1 MKKHLRTLAFAA
13 LVAGAFA
20 CTKGP
25 EEVPVGG
32 QMEMTVEAT
41 FQSATKAAMDSETGA
56 VTWELGDQI
65 SLLFGTNNFALT
77 SKNDGAQAE
86 FTGTTVQLPAGEK
99 YLAVFPYNENYQLQ
113 GRSFNVTL
121 PKVMKL
127 IPESFSQT
135 IGTGMVTDGKVNF
148 QHATAYLGFEV
159 TRDDITSIVIS
170 AEGKSLSGA
179 FKATVNNNGV
189 ASLTAVEGQ
198 TSDELLVNTET
209 LAGKYYVPIPAD
221 KYNGFNITVKTAN
234 GVGETFVEKF
244 SNLSVGKIVDLGKI
258 DTQIE
263 IKKSQAPTVA
273 VLASTSST
281 VSVSWS
287 VSNFASPATD
297 LLSEWSVGI
306 YKDEACSDL
315 IVSWDIPST
324 LFTSPEGNIYSI
336 EGPYS
341 PRFIFS
347 GLNAD
352 TDYYVKAWHTAMPES
367 VSEVV
372 AAKTLASSNV
382 TIPTTAAKTG
392 DVILSEDFSEIVW
405 GGDVA
410 GRFWGYSDNNRGSAT
425 GLNSAVG
432 SNPVGKQT
440 INGFEHNFYL
450 VAPNI
455 EIGLFNTLA
464 KAVKNSRLDGWAS
477 ISEDNSAGRACGRP
491 GYVKLGGGSKAG
503 GIVTPQ
509 LSAIEGKA
517 VVKVTFKAHPYK
529 EPSSDNTK
537 IRAMVIA
544 ADETTISNGTINSY
558 TTIDSKEF
566 VIPATSEWKEYSCEL
581 LVSGTDRIALY
592 SVRNGTAASA
602 QCRTNIDDI
611 KIEVLETFSATK
623 VYSIA
628 NATDLQSFMMW
639 ADEYTEEEEVVFA
652 NNIDLKD
659 YKLTTATSFKGTLDA
674 KGYSIENWANNG
686 QWLVKDL
693 NGTIKNLKI
702 ASSCAVTPAI
712 NTDFGIFASYLAPT
726 GQILGCENNTD
737 ITLETASHNG
747 SRFSA
752 FVGKNDGLIKDCVNN
767 GNITINTQKRSGN
780 VYIGAFAGHSNPR
793 NGLAS
798 GETVTFENLL
808 GFDNCTNNGD
818 ITYYCNS
825 TGGYVAVGGIANS
838 TTVAL
843 TTGEAY
849 TNVDPTTVQRCN
861 FRNCTNTGDITVTIT
876 NGGSMAENAGT
887 AGSGNYSNIGGVVG
901 FAMGELVGCDNSGA
915 VTFNVPTNETSAC
928 MSRPAVG
935 GVAGYVWKSMTDC
948 DNSGAVT
955 VKGTFANGGTNNA
968 GAGNHGAA
976 SFGGVVGQIGP
987 MVADDTFAMTNCHNS
1002 GELKFQ
1008 SWMAATNGSA
1018 SYLGGVAGYSTV
1030 KMTNCSNSGKA
1041 LLESKSAFVNAGG
1054 VVGYCAQA
1062 MDNHSN
1068 NGETE
1073 IQFIRST
1080 AASQQIGKQA
1090 YAGGVAGYSKTSLT
1104 NSTNGKS
1111 VKITLTTE
1119 DTSAQLQA
1127 GGVVGRVEGVFDN
1140 CVNNGEV
1147 TFNHG
1152 GVNGA
1157 TVGGVAGWIVSSSQ
1171 TGGSNNGAVT
1181 YNGLATKT
1189 ASVWVA
1195 GYAGHMGAVA
1205 SVAGVKNTKPL
1216 TVSVDATTI
1225 TFIGGICGRWDAT
1238 SVENVTNT
1246 ADATIT
1252 INKMP
1257 VGATSGDYR
1266 LFYTGG
1272 IVGLNNVNATYKNCK
1287 NEAAIIAKNEI
1298 KVNNQVFIGGIAG
1311 RDESASTYDGCS
1323 NSGDI
1328 TIDMPNGTNH
1338 GGNSC
1343 ISGIAGGSGA
1353 SNIFSNCSNTGDMSI
1368 KCPGN
1373 AFRIG
1378 GIAGYN
1384 GGSGKC
1390 TGCTVDSDIEVLAT
1404 ITTPHIGGMV
1414 GYSNPG
1420 KYVDCSYSGKIS
1432 CSTGSLG
1439 GILGYTKGNQTM
1451 EGCTVNAEVG
1461 TGSTAGLFIG
1471 GSDANKTYTLGT
1483 ASKPCLV
1490 VSGSKV
1496 KGVSITS
1503 ISSTDTERHL
1513 VGGTNA
1519 MTINATNTSIK

>member
-20 CTKGP
+20 CTKEP
-25 EEVPVGG
+25 NEVPVGG
-32 QMEMTVEAT
+32 EMEMTVEAT
-41 FQSATKAAMDSETGA
+41 FQSATKAAMDSETGT
-56 VTWELGDQI
+56 VEWELGDQI
-65 SLLFGTNNFALT
+65 SLLYGTDNFALT
-77 SKNDGAQAE
+77 GKSAGAMSE
-86 FTGTTVQLPAGEK
+86 FVGTTVQLPAGEK
-99 YLAVFPYNENYQLQ
+99 YIAVYPYDETYQLE
-113 GRSFNVTL
+113 GRSFNVNL
-121 PKVMKL
+121 PKVLKL

-135 IGTGMVTDGKVNF
+135 VGTGFVTEGKVNF
-148 QHATAYLGFEV
+148 QHATAYLGFEI
-159 TRDDITSIVIS
+159 TRDDISSIVIS
-170 AEGKSLSGA
+170 ADGKSLSGT

-189 ASLTAVEGQ
+189 ATLAAVSGQ

-221 KYNGFNITVKTAN
+221 KYNGFNVTVKTAN

-244 SNLSVGKIVDLGKI
+244 SNLSVGKIVDLGTI
-258 DTQIE
+258 DAQIE
-263 IKKSQAPTVA
+263 IKKIQAPTVA

-297 LLSEWSVGI
+297 LLSEWSVGL
-306 YKDEACSDL
+306 YKDEVCSDL
-315 IVSWDIPST
+315 VVSWDIPST
-324 LFTSPEGNIYSI
+324 LFTTPEGNIYSL

-347 GLNAD
+347 GLEAD

-367 VSEVV
+367 ASEAV

-382 TIPTTAAKTG
+382 TLPTTPAKTG
-392 DVILSEDFSEIVW
+392 DVILSEDFSEVVW

-432 SNPVGKQT
+432 ANPVGKQT

-450 VAPNI
+450 VAPNV

-509 LSAIEGKA
+509 LRAIEGKA

-537 IRAMVIA
+537 ISAMVIS
-544 ADETTISNGTINSY
+544 ADETTISNGTITAY
-558 TTIDSKEF
+558 TIGDSKDF
-566 VIPATSEWKEYSCEL
+566 VIPASSEWKEYSCEL

-602 QCRTNIDDI
+602 QCRTNVDDI
-611 KIEVLETFSATK
+611 KIEVLETFSASK

-652 NNIDLKD
+652 NNIDLEG
-659 YKLTTATSFKGTLDA
+659 YKLTTAASFKGTLDA

-686 QWLVKDL
+686 QWLVKEL
-693 NGTIKNLKI
+693 YGTIKNLKI

-712 NTDFGIFASYLAPT
+712 NTDFGIFASHLMPH
-726 GQILGCENNTD
+726 GQIVGCENNAN
-737 ITLETASHNG
+737 ITLETASHEG

-752 FVGKNDGLIKDCVNN
+752 FVGKNDGLIKNCVNN

-780 VYIGAFAGHSNPR
+780 VYIGAFTGNSNPR
-793 NGLAS
+793 NQLAE
-798 GETVTFENLL
+798 GEAVSFENIL

-825 TGGYVAVGGIANS
+825 TGGYVFVGGIGNS
-838 TTVAL
+838 TTVNL
-843 TTGEAY
+843 TAGDPA
-849 TNVDPTTVQRCN
+849 TNVDPATVQRCN

-887 AGSGNYSNIGGVVG
+887 AGSGNYSNVGGCVG
-901 FAMGELVGCDNSGA
+901 FAMGELINCDNSGA
-915 VTFNVPTNETSAC
+915 VTFNVPTNETAAG
-928 MSRPAVG
+928 MSRPAAG

-987 MVADDTFAMTNCHNS
+987 MVADDTFAMSNCHNS

-1030 KMTNCSNSGKA
+1030 KMTDCSNSGKA
-1041 LLESKSAFVNAGG
+1041 LLESKSAYVNAGG
-1054 VVGYCAQA
+1054 VVGYCTQA
-1062 MDNHSN
+1062 MDKLTNDA
-1068 NGETE
+1068 ETE
-1073 IQFIRST
+1073 INLIRST
-1080 AASQQIGKQA
+1080 AGSKQIGSQTYVA
-1090 YAGGVAGYSKTSLT
+1090 GVAGWSKNSLT
-1104 NSTNGKS
+1104 NATNNKA
-1111 VKITLTTE
+1111 VKITLTTG
-1119 DTSAQLQA
+1119 DTSSQLQA
-1127 GGVVGRVEGVFDN
+1127 GGVVGRAEGTFDN
-1140 CVNNGEV
+1140 GVNNGDI

-1152 GVNGA
+1152 GQNGA
-1157 TVGGVAGWIVSSSQ
+1157 TAGGVAGWIVSSSQ
-1171 TGGSNNGAVT
+1171 TAGSNNGAVT
-1181 YNGLATKT
+1181 YTSDVVKT

-1195 GYAGHMGAVA
+1195 GYAGHMGTVA
-1205 SVAGVKNTKPL
+1205 SVANVKNTKPL
-1216 TVSVDATTI
+1216 TVSFDASAI
-1225 TFIGGICGRWDAT
+1225 PFIGGICGRWTAT
-1238 SVENVTNT
+1238 TVENVANT
-1246 ADATIT
+1246 GA
-1252 INKMP
+1252 INVEKMP
-1257 VGATSGDYR
+1257 VGPTSGDR
-1266 LFYTGG
+1266 YTYIGG
-1272 IVGLNNVNATYKNCK
+1272 VVGYNNVKATYNTCK
-1287 NEAAIIAKNEI
+1287 NDAAINVKNDAKI
-1298 KVNNQVFIGGIAG
+1298 NNQLFASGLVG
-1311 RDESASTYDGCS
+1311 RDELASTYNNCS

-1328 TIDMPNGTNH
+1328 AINMPNGTAH

-1343 ISGIAGGSGA
+1343 ISGIAGA
-1353 SNIFSNCSNTGDMSI
+1353 SSAANIFNTCSNSGDMTI
-1368 KCPGN
+1368 DCPGN

-1384 GGSGKC
+1384 GGAGKC
-1390 TGCTVDSDIEVLAT
+1390 TGCTVEGDITILST
-1404 ITTPHIGGMV
+1404 ITTPHVGGMV

-1420 KYVDCSYSGKIS
+1420 KYVDCSYTGKIT
-1432 CSTGSLG
+1432 CSTGALG
-1439 GILGYTKGNQTM
+1439 GILGYTKSNQTI
-1451 EGCTVNAEVG
+1451 EGCTVNAEIGQVAA
-1461 TGSTAGLFIG
+1461 SGLFIG

-1483 ASKPCLV
+1483 ESKPCKV

-1496 KGVSITS
+1496 RGNVVTA
-1503 ISSTDTERHL
+1503 ISTADTERYL

-1519 MTINATNTSIK
+1519 MTINATNTTVVTK